1 MPDETVTVVPYYD
14 ELRDPEVLAHL
25 VAMID
30 WHRRRENSRGPR
42 AEHWREWYADKI
54 LEEIAEIRDR
64 LAVLRRSRAF
74 GDAMADQRY
83 EAPLGEAFSKI
94 TRALARGA
102 AEHADRV
109 ATAFEDGLNGETPI
123 PPALAARLD
132 GRTVNQRRAALGLAP
147 APDPSLPNP
156 MVAGERKEW
165 REHVQPQGGN
175 VTPTSFG
182 FNPTPTAPR
191 KGIMR
196 LFRRKAPLLAVG
208 IFAATLI
215 GFTGTAHASVTQQTK
230 TVSWVTSLAPGV
242 TTPTGADGV
251 TWPQTLLKGDP
262 ACGTVIQTDVYR
274 YGTKTDR
281 DIVDGLLDHGTLNK
295 PGSAHWT
302 DSAVVLSWKFTV
314 EDACPTTSPTPTPS
328 ETPTPSVSPSP
339 SSTPSETTPPPTAS
353 TPPVVVVLPSLTPT
367 ATPTVLPS
375 VTPSPTVGPSAT
387 PPAKTCP
394 TGQTLTAGTCQ
405 LPFTGFSVWPFVL
418 AGAACLGIGGAF
430 LLLTRRRTTV

>member
-1 MPDETVTVVPYYD
+1 MTDETVTVTPYYD

-30 WHRRRENSRGPR
+30 WHRRREHSRGPR
-42 AEHWREWYADKI
+42 GEHWREWYADKI

-64 LAVLRRSRAF
+64 LAILRRSRDF
-74 GDAMADQRY
+74 GPFAVDPRVDG
-83 EAPLGEAFSKI
+83 P
-94 TRALARGA
+94 RALFDVSLQSIARGHI
-102 AEHADRV
+102 EHAARV
-109 ATAFEDGLNGETPI
+109 AD
-123 PPALAARLD
+123 ALEGAP
-132 GRTVNQRRAALGLAP
+132 VNTRRAALGLAP
-147 APDPSLPNP
+147 VPDPSLPNP
-156 MVAGERKEW
+156 MVRGERVPWKD
-165 REHVQPQGGN
+165 HPKPQGGDL
-175 VTPTSFG
+175 TPTSFG

-196 LFRRKAPLLAVG
+196 LFRRIIGPLAAVALLSVGLA
-208 IFAATLI
+208 
-215 GFTGTAHASVTQQTK
+215 GTAHATPVPQTK
-230 TVSWVTSLAPGV
+230 TVSWVTSLAVGV
-242 TTPTGADGV
+242 TTPTSADGV

-274 YGTKTDR
+274 YGTPHDQG
-281 DIVDGLLDHGTLNK
+281 IVDSLLAHGTLNK

-314 EDACPTTSPTPTPS
+314 EDACPTTSPTPTPTDTPSPTPS

-430 LLLTRRRTTV
+430 LLLTRRRTTI